1 MSGMSS
7 GGLNRRGANQDLL
20 MWLECV
26 YYERSEFGKH
36 RGAVGAMVGA
46 AKLIAPNP

>member
-20 MWLECV
+20 MWLKCD
-26 YYERSEFGKH
+26 YNTSEASATNTGEPEGSG
-36 RGAVGAMVGA
+36 RGGYADS
-46 AKLIAPNP
+46 P